1 MPTFRFSSPMPS
13 ERFLRIAQKAFLVFV
28 VAAFTVGV
36 FARTYNLSLP
46 KVQVFDEVY
55 FPVFAEKFLHGEL
68 AFDAHPTLGKLLIVP
83 GIAAFGNEQFGWRI
97 IVCFFG
103 LAFIGLMA
111 WGARRKGAD
120 RTEVLIVASLAALSG
135 MLVTYSRV
143 GLIDGILAFFT
154 FLAFFYSL
162 RAEKKWHFLVLGLLI
177 GLAVSVK
184 WIAIGIVAPIGYL
197 AWRRKHLW
205 EFVVA
210 LVLAGVTYLGI
221 ETFARIITGSEHIW
235 ADIRNW
241 NWQAW
246 NYHRT
251 LTATHPW
258 SSEWWSWPIM
268 LRPVLMYYQTNAQNL
283 REVITN
289 LDNPILWWSSTVA
302 VVLSMIRVV
311 RLSMTEE
318 KRSLALALVFVF
330 TLGLLAN
337 QILLKNFPGILLG
350 LFVLVSLGVYSLQD
364 KNGFGWIKSEVLDHP
379 LTPLLIGYFAF
390 FVPWMFIGRVV
401 FLYHYLPSLIFAF
414 LMLGYWL
421 REWYR
426 RQPVWCVAF
435 LFVLFATTVFYLPLN
450 MGLPIPEAFEK
461 LHFPI
466 KSWL

>member
-1 MPTFRFSSPMPS
+1 MPS
-13 ERFLRIAQKAFLVFV
+13 DRLLRIAKKAFLVFV
-28 VAAFTVGV
+28 IAALAVGV

-83 GIAAFGNEQFGWRI
+83 GIAAFGNEQFGWRV
-97 IVCFFG
+97 IVCLFG

-111 WGARRKGAD
+111 WGAKRKGAD
-120 RTEVLIVASLAALSG
+120 RTEILIVASLAALSG

-184 WIAIGIVAPIGYL
+184 WIAIGIIAPIGYL

-205 EFVVA
+205 EFIVA
-210 LVLAGVTYLGI
+210 LALAGVTYLGI

-235 ADIRNW
+235 ADIREW

-258 SSEWWSWPIM
+258 SSQWWSWPLM
-268 LRPVLMYYQTNAQNL
+268 LRPVLMYYQTNAQGMQ
-283 REVITN
+283 EVITN
-289 LDNPILWWSSTVA
+289 LDNPLLWWSSTVA
-302 VVLSMIRVV
+302 VILSIIRVV
-311 RLSMTEE
+311 KLALTEE
-318 KRSLALALVFVF
+318 KKSVALTLGFVFALALLV
-330 TLGLLAN
+330 N
-337 QILLKNFPGILLG
+337 QVLIRNFQGILLG
-350 LFVLVSLGVYSLQD
+350 LFVLASLTVYVLRGREGMD
-364 KNGFGWIKSEVLDHP
+364 RVKAEVFDHP
-379 LTPLLIGYFAF
+379 LVPLLIGYFAF

-401 FLYHYLPSLIFAF
+401 FIYHYLPSLIFAF

-421 REWYR
+421 HEWYR
-426 RQPVWCVAF
+426 RSPVWCVAF
-435 LFVLFATTVFYLPLN
+435 LFVIFATTVFYLPLN
-450 MGLPIPEAFEK
+450 MGLPIPKGFEE